1 MRHSKLII
9 FLIFF
14 SKDIY
19 TESYKYEFNWMRIPV
34 SEFEIG
40 NKIIST
46 KEDRV
51 NQISFKTKSLGPL
64 KLIRNYQSEVTI
76 TYTNDGWLYKLN
88 GNDRGKP
95 EKKDI
100 QYYYDGVPVIATF
113 IDDNDVSP
121 ITPNINYDEYA
132 IDPFTL
138 IIRTIEL
145 LKNNNTC
152 KSVYKVFDGKRRY
165 RVDVDLIMENPL
177 KDNIHNIF
185 KCRYRILSA
194 NQLENA
200 GHLSPQNRWPFN
212 NEGRSMNIWYSRN
225 YNYHPIRFQL
235 DTPIGRIEGRMI
247 N

>member
-46 KEDRV
+46 KEDRG

-100 QYYYDGVPVIATF
+100 Q
-113 IDDNDVSP
+113 
-121 ITPNINYDEYA
+121 
-132 IDPFTL
+132 
-138 IIRTIEL
+138 
-145 LKNNNTC
+145 
-152 KSVYKVFDGKRRY
+152 
-165 RVDVDLIMENPL
+165 
-177 KDNIHNIF
+177 
-185 KCRYRILSA
+185 
-194 NQLENA
+194 
-200 GHLSPQNRWPFN
+200 
-212 NEGRSMNIWYSRN
+212 
-225 YNYHPIRFQL
+225 
-235 DTPIGRIEGRMI
+235 
-247 N
+247 